1 MNLLDAIILLAAA
14 GAGYAGYRFGFT
26 GRALSWFGLTA
37 GVVVGVLFV
46 DDIAN
51 ALRDSTP
58 RTRLLGSLAFLFLA
72 TIIGQTVGMAAGSV
86 LRRHLHRRGLLSAA
100 DRGFGAAAGVVSVLI
115 AVWLLTPAF
124 ASSPGWPARSA
135 RGSLVVRAVDRIAP
149 PAPHSI
155 EALGRLVGDAPF
167 PEVFDRLTARG
178 EVGLPPDTTLAPE
191 VSARVRAAVVKVEG
205 RACDLIQQGTGW
217 VLDANTVVTNA
228 HVVAGHESTTVVAP
242 DGRQVGARLV
252 GFDSSRDIAV
262 LRTSG
267 LDLASLERADGEVG
281 TNGAVIGYPGGGPE
295 QESAARIAEEIL
307 ARGTNIYRNGATTRE
322 VYELAAELAPG
333 DSGGPLVDRRGRV
346 VGMAF
351 AVDPGSSTTA
361 YALTH
366 DELDAGLRP
375 MLSSGDRAVDSGPC
389 LVG

>member
-1 MNLLDAIILLAAA
+1 MNLLDVIILVSAAA
-14 GAGYAGYRFGFT
+14 AGYAGYRFGFT
-26 GRALSWFGLTA
+26 GRALSWLGLTL

-51 ALRDSTP
+51 ALQDSTP
-58 RTRLLGSLAFLFLA
+58 RTRLVGSLAFLFLV
-72 TIIGQTVGMAAGSV
+72 TIIGQTLGMAAGAV
-86 LRRHLHRRGLLSAA
+86 LRQRLHRRAILSAT
-100 DRGFGAAAGVVSVLI
+100 DRGFGAAVGVLSVLVG
-115 AVWLLTPAF
+115 VWLLTPAF
-124 ASSPGWPARSA
+124 ASSPGWPARTA
-135 RGSLVVRAVDRIAP
+135 RGSMVVRAVDRIAP

-167 PEVFDRLTARG
+167 PQVFDRLTSPG
-178 EVGLPPDTTLAPE
+178 EVGEPPASSLPAE
-191 VSARVRAAVVKVEG
+191 VSQRVRGSVVKIEG

-217 VLDANTVVTNA
+217 VIDANVVVTNA
-228 HVVAGHESTTVVAP
+228 HVVAGHESTTVLGP
-242 DGRQVGARLV
+242 DGRQVEARLV
-252 GFDSSRDIAV
+252 LFDSARDIAV

-267 LDLASLERADGEVG
+267 LELASLERGDGEVG
-281 TNGAVIGYPGGGPE
+281 TNGAVFGYPGGGPE
-295 QESAARIAEEIL
+295 QESPARIAEEIL
-307 ARGTNIYRNGATTRE
+307 ARGTNIYRNAATTRE
-322 VYELAAELAPG
+322 VYELAAELEPG

-366 DELDAGLRP
+366 DELEAGLGALDSDGRT
-375 MLSSGDRAVDSGPC
+375 LDSGPC